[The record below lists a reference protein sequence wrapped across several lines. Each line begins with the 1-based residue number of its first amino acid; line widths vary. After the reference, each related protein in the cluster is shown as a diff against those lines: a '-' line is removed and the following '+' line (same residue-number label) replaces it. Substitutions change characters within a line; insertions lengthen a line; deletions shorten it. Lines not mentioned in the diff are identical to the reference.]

1 MAKAEPRTANEVIPE
16 TSQAQ
21 KGIQMLHNPVMPALF
36 LGQEFDRS
44 RSQNSL
50 EMRRHHLSHGQ

>member
-16 TSQAQ
+16 TTQAQ

-36 LGQEFDRS
+36 LGQEFDP
-44 RSQNSL
+44 
-50 EMRRHHLSHGQ
+50 RHVYNRIAPS